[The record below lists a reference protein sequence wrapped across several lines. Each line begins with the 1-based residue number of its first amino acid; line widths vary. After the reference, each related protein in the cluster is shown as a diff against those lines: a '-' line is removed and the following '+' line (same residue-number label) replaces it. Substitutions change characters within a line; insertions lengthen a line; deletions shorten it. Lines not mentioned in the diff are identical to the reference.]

1 MPTTYRVRLRLASP
15 LATPLHSGTLF
26 GNLCW
31 AWRLLRGEADLARWL
46 TSLPEDP
53 FLISDGFP
61 ADQLP
66 RPLLKPAAP
75 RRLPPESVGRR
86 KEVRK
91 LPFIPKDLFLELR
104 QRLTQEE
111 LDTRLDELLRRR
123 REEDGRRTPA
133 ERTRAGAETVVRIP
147 HNRIHRITGRTP
159 DSGGLFFVE
168 ELWTSGLASYRDVYV
183 QTSLPAERLI
193 ELFKTVG
200 RWGYGRD
207 ATWGRGRFDDRI
219 DIEPDTS
226 GLFEDGFP
234 RLMSLSHGSL
244 SGNMSNARYR
254 IDTLIGRVGGTLA
267 VSTSPFK
274 YPMLLTRPGATF
286 DAANGPFGEL
296 LLNVH
301 PFIPW
306 VRQNAWHLTV
316 GFQEVD

>member
-31 AWRLLRGEADLARWL
+31 AWRLLHGEADLARWL

-53 FLISDGFP
+53 FLLSDGFP

-66 RPLLKPAAP
+66 KPLLKPAAP
-75 RRLPPESVGRR
+75 RRLSPESSERH

-91 LPFIPKDLFLELR
+91 LQFIPKELFLALR
-104 QRLTQEE
+104 QRLAQEE
-111 LDTRLDELLRRR
+111 LDSRLEEILRRR
-123 REEDGRRTPA
+123 DEEKTHSTPA
-133 ERTRAGAETVVRIP
+133 ERLKAGAETVVRIP

-159 DSGGLFFVE
+159 DAGGLFFVE

-183 QTSLPAERLI
+183 QTTLRQERLL
-193 ELFKTVG
+193 ELFQTVG

-207 ATWGRGRFDDRI
+207 ATWGRGRFDDPI
-219 DIEPDTS
+219 EIEPDAS

-244 SGNMSNARYR
+244 SANMRNPRYR
-254 IDTLIGRVGGTLA
+254 LEPLLGRVGGALSA
-267 VSTSPFK
+267 SSSPFK
-274 YPMLLTRPGATF
+274 HPLVLARPGATF
-286 DAANGPFGEL
+286 DAAAGPFGGL

-301 PFIPW
+301 PSMPW
-306 VRQNAWHLTV
+306 IRQNAWHLTI
-316 GFQEVD
+316 GFQEGN